1 MRNDADHQQ
10 WLESII
16 SLQEA
21 AELRGINIKTL
32 RSEIRRGALKDIRIS
47 KKRRGMTRREALR
60 TQEFDQATERM
71 GTTVDG
77 RPTNQALD
85 VRGPAGQA
93 ATGTKRI
100 LPLIRCVR
108 GIR

>member
-60 TQEFDQATERM
+60 DS
-71 GTTVDG
+71 
-77 RPTNQALD
+77 
-85 VRGPAGQA
+85 
-93 ATGTKRI
+93 
-100 LPLIRCVR
+100 RC
-108 GIR
+108 

>member
-1 MRNDADHQQ
+1 MRNVADHQQ

-60 TQEFDQATERM
+60 DSR
-71 GTTVDG
+71 V
-77 RPTNQALD
+77 
-85 VRGPAGQA
+85 
-93 ATGTKRI
+93 
-100 LPLIRCVR
+100 
-108 GIR
+108 

>member
-1 MRNDADHQQ
+1 MMRTTNSGLSRSSVCKRLLNCAG
-10 WLESII
+10 SI
-16 SLQEA
+16 
-21 AELRGINIKTL
+21 
-32 RSEIRRGALKDIRIS
+32 LKPCAPKSDDIRIS

>member
-10 WLESII
+10 RLESII